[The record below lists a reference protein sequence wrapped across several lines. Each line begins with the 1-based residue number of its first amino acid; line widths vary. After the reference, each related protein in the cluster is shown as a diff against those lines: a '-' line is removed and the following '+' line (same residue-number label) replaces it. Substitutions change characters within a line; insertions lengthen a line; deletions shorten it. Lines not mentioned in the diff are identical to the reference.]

1 MAVRDD
7 MIRRAFPNGAQMP
20 GPISGYGG
28 GTFNMDGTQ
37 ATPQAPAGM
46 FGARKKRS
54 GLRQAAGYFADF
66 AAGLAGREGP
76 YAAMLQRERQS
87 ADQEA
92 QYQRQ
97 RADAYADWQKKQE
110 WERANPNEASLQ
122 YFDDNA
128 GNRYAYNPATGEQRL
143 IFTDP
148 NDKMFIQDGQLVT
161 VPNVVRQ
168 GAQPAGEQRKS
179 IGGKNYV
186 KRGNDWFEEGGA
198 SNGAGNFLR

>member
-110 WERANPNEASLQ
+110 WERANPTPKTNDTVADYEFIRQNLGDELARKFLE
-122 YFDDNA
+122 NKA
-128 GNRYAYNPATGEQRL
+128 NPPLWQRG
-143 IFTDP
+143 P
-148 NDKMFIQDGQLVT
+148 DGQFYPVAPT
-161 VPNVVRQ
+161 QMPTAPV
-168 GAQPAGEQRKS
+168 
-179 IGGKNYV
+179 GKLTPL
-186 KRGNDWFEEGGA
+186 GD
-198 SNGAGNFLR
+198 GAGNGVGGFR